1 MDDHEIILAM
11 AICDFLEKPITQK
24 ELEKAVER
32 VQQRL
37 EAARRPPREAKVTYG
52 PRHE

>member
-1 MDDHEIILAM
+1 MDEHDIILAM
-11 AICDFLEKPITQK
+11 AICDHLGKPITQK

-32 VQQRL
+32 VEQRL

-52 PRHE
+52 PRHD